1 MGRYNVNGTGLGG
14 LHMTNQHL
22 WFEPV
27 SLLTRCSLNEGLLW
41 VWADRV
47 PVSNIYREKNVFESL
62 QDWECERLN
71 IPPVP
76 SGMRVAAHHQ
86 TEERLRSR
94 KYGYMPKDAQE
105 FHVLKG
111 MEEGEAL
118 RQWLPLVTAAMELP
132 ATELFL
138 KLRRG
143 EIETLGKLLPPDVE
157 IVDFLEDQNS
167 YSGSDLDDLLDSA
180 IPNDFWTM
188 PGIDWLSNAVTAQGN
203 CYCDVSMSVETLMS
217 LFPGQRT
224 PVEGAEFVGDC
235 LLLKEPAADDVRQPP
250 RRTPGR
256 PPAFAWEAFHVE
268 VADLIKNGRMPQ
280 KKEAAIQQ
288 MLSWFASTQGGLSPS
303 RSAVSE
309 KLTPYYRRFFSDR
322 H

>member
-1 MGRYNVNGTGLGG
+1 
-14 LHMTNQHL
+14 MTNQHL

-47 PVSNIYREKNVFESL
+47 PVSNIYREKNVFGSL

-188 PGIDWLSNAVTAQGN
+188 PGIDWLSNAVTAQ
-203 CYCDVSMSVETLMS
+203 EK
-217 LFPGQRT
+217 
-224 PVEGAEFVGDC
+224 
-235 LLLKEPAADDVRQPP
+235 LLLRCVDVGRNVNEPISGPAHACRRGRVCGRLFAPKRACGRRRPAASETNAG
-250 RRTPGR
+250 TPSC
-256 PPAFAWEAFHVE
+256 VC
-268 VADLIKNGRMPQ
+268 V
-280 KKEAAIQQ
+280 
-288 MLSWFASTQGGLSPS
+288 GGFS
-303 RSAVSE
+303 R
-309 KLTPYYRRFFSDR
+309 
-322 H
+322 